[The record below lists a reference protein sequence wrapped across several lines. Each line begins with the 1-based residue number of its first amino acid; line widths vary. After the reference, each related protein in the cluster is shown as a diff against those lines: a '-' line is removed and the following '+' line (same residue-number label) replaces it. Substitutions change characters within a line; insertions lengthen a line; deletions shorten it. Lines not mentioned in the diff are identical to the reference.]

1 MHQLWQALKNRL
13 LKKLF
18 NFFES
23 LGIHVLPVHYYSPIP
38 DTRTLKRN
46 LELFERESDL
56 PGIEL
61 NDEAQIRLIK
71 ELCSEYHEE
80 YKQFPFKSTG
90 DPTEYY
96 LNNGSFGFVS
106 GQMHYCIIR
115 HFKPKN
121 VIEVGSGASTL
132 LTLKAIRRNDSE
144 AGSVTKFM
152 AVEPYPEEY
161 LNRLTDDNFTLVRSE
176 IQDVNVDIFA
186 DLKDRD
192 LLFIDSSHVSK
203 FNSDVN
209 FLMFEALPRIGKGA
223 IVHIHDIQFPLDY
236 FKSYII
242 KEHHFWNEQYLVQ
255 AFLMYNKEFEILWC
269 ASYMA
274 WKYPELLSEH
284 FPHFDKSRIPTSLY
298 IRKVV

>member
-1 MHQLWQALKNRL
+1 MCQLWQALKNRVL
-13 LKKLF
+13 RRLF

-23 LGIHVLPVHYYSPIP
+23 FGIHVLPVHYYSPIP
-38 DTRTLKRN
+38 DTRALKRN
-46 LELFERESDL
+46 KDIFERRSDL
-56 PGIEL
+56 LGVEL
-61 NDEAQIRLIK
+61 NDEAQVRLLK
-71 ELCSEYHEE
+71 ELCSKYYEE
-80 YKQFPFKSTG
+80 YKLLPLEFTG
-90 DPTEYY
+90 DPTDYY
-96 LNNGSFGFVS
+96 LSNGSFGFVS
-106 GQMHYCIIR
+106 GQMHYCLIR

-144 AGSVTKFM
+144 AVSVTRFT
-152 AVEPYPEEY
+152 AVEPYPEKY
-161 LNRLTDDNFTLVRSE
+161 LNRLTDDNFTLVKSE
-176 IQDVNVDIFA
+176 IQEVTVDMFA

-236 FKSYII
+236 FESYII

-255 AFLMYNKEFEILWC
+255 AFLMYNKEFEVLWC
-269 ASYMA
+269 GSYMT

-284 FPHFDKSRIPTSLY
+284 FPHFDLSRISTSLY